1 VIGADGVNSTTR
13 TKYVEHFN
21 PRIDVRKCRF
31 IWLGTKMK
39 LNAFTFAFKQT
50 EWGWFNLHAYQFN
63 EEWATF
69 IVETPEET
77 WLKAGLDQMDPD
89 QSIAFCENLF
99 ADMLD
104 GAKLIS
110 NARHLRG
117 SAVWIKFNR
126 VLCERWFKDNIVL
139 LGDAAHTAH
148 FTIGSGTKL
157 AMEDARAL
165 VNVLMNSRRRR
176 ADAAGAL
183 PVRARN
189 RGAQAAKRR
198 AQPHD
203 LVRAC
208 RSLRA
213 HGARPVRLC
222 RAHWQPARRPR
233 QPEAARPRATP
244 TTSTAGSPRNAAC
257 HASGRGAVPPMFTP
271 FTLRGMKLANRV
283 VVSPMCTYSATDGM
297 PATSISSTTRRA
309 ASAARRW

>member
-1 VIGADGVNSTTR
+1 
-13 TKYVEHFN
+13 
-21 PRIDVRKCRF
+21 VRKCRF

-39 LNAFTFAFKQT
+39 LNAFTFAFKET

-77 WLKAGLDQMDPD
+77 WLKAGLDKMEPD
-89 QSIAFCENLF
+89 QSIAFCEHLF
-99 ADMLD
+99 ADMLK
-104 GAKLIS
+104 GARLIS

-165 VNVLMNSRRRR
+165 VNVLNSSS
-176 ADAAGAL
+176 DGDVPHAAGAL
-183 PVRARN
+183 PGRARN
-189 RGAQAAKRR
+189 RGAQTAKCR

-208 RSLRA
+208 RPLCA
-213 HGARPVRLC
+213 HGTRPVCVC
-222 RAHWQPARRPR
+222 RAHWQPARGPR
-233 QPEAARPRATP
+233 QPETARPGLYR
-244 TTSTAGSPRNAAC
+244 
-257 HASGRGAVPPMFTP
+257 
-271 FTLRGMKLANRV
+271 
-283 VVSPMCTYSATDGM
+283 
-297 PATSISSTTRRA
+297 
-309 ASAARRW
+309 